1 MKNRPD
7 VDFVIF
13 DLGNVLIDIDYTHA
27 MDLMKSALPANL
39 HDRVDHC

>member
-27 MDLMKSALPANL
+27 MDLMKKHARLICVWI
-39 HDRVDHC
+39 D